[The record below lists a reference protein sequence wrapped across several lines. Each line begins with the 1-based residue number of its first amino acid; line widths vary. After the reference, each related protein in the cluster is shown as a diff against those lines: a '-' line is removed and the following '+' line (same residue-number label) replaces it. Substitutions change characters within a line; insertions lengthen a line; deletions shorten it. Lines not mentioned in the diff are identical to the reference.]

1 MVDRRGFLT
10 VTAGAVVAATTP
22 QRPAA
27 ERRIAAPLVPPDG
40 PIRVAHLVSERT
52 TAFDFVGPWDVFAS
66 TMLDG
71 MHHPFEQF
79 VVGPTREPL
88 RAIGG
93 LRIVPDHGLDDAP
106 HAHIVVVPAMNAGAR
121 THAWL
126 RERLGTAD
134 LVMSVCTGAFVLA
147 SAGLLDGK
155 DATTH
160 HDHVDVLQRDHP
172 RVRVK
177 RGVRWVE
184 SAPKLATSAGV
195 ASGVDLAIRVVERY
209 FGTAKAREVAAYIAL
224 ESERWRA

>member
-1 MVDRRGFLT
+1 MVDRRRFL
-10 VTAGAVVAATTP
+10 VATAAAFASGAVASRAA
-22 QRPAA
+22 AA
-27 ERRIAAPLVPPDG
+27 GGAAPPLEPPAG
-40 PIRVAHLVSERT
+40 PIRVAHLVSDRT

-71 MHHPFEQF
+71 MRHPFEQV
-79 VVGPTREPL
+79 VVGPTRDPV

-106 HAHIVVVPAMNAGAR
+106 PAHVVVVPAMNAGPR

-126 RERLGTAD
+126 RAQLETAQ

-160 HDHVDVLQRDHP
+160 HDHVDALERDHP
-172 RVRVK
+172 RVRVR

-184 SAPKLATSAGV
+184 SAANLATSAGV
-195 ASGVDLAIRVVERY
+195 ASGVDLAVRVVERY
-209 FGTAKAREVAAYIAL
+209 FGAAKAREVAAYIAL
-224 ESERWRA
+224 EGVRWRP

>member
-1 MVDRRGFLT
+1 MIDRRRFL
-10 VTAGAVVAATTP
+10 AATAAAFAAAASS
-22 QRPAA
+22 PAA
-27 ERRIAAPLVPPDG
+27 AAGGAASRLEAPAG

-71 MHHPFEQF
+71 MRHPFEQF
-79 VVGPTREPL
+79 VVGPTRAPV

-106 HAHIVVVPAMNAGAR
+106 SAHVVVVPAMNAGPR

-126 RERLGTAD
+126 RARLETAQ

-147 SAGLLDGK
+147 SAGLLDGRS
-155 DATTH
+155 ATTH
-160 HDHVDVLQRDHP
+160 HDHVDDLERDHP
-172 RVRVK
+172 RVRVA

-184 SAPKLATSAGV
+184 SAPNLATSAGV
-195 ASGVDLAIRVVERY
+195 ASGVDLAVRVVERY
-209 FGTAKAREVAAYIAL
+209 FGTAKAREVAAYVAL
-224 ESERWRA
+224 EHPRWRA